1 MSDRTATRNSG
12 AKSLFRHENQ
22 LSQYFLTP
30 NLKIGFN
37 QVNAVV
43 ITPLISNNSFMKIF
57 EDKKSYV
64 E

>member
-1 MSDRTATRNSG
+1 MFSQTTSRNSG

-22 LSQYFLTP
+22 LSRYFLTL